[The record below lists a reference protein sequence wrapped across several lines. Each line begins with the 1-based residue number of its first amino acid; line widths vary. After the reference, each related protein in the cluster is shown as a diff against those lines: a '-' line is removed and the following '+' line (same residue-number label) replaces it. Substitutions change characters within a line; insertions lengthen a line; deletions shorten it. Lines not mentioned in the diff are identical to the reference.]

1 VGARVPRSPLQALLL
16 LPAVRLPPVNKKITE
31 LCLCTER

>member
-1 VGARVPRSPLQALLL
+1 MGARVPNRHFQALLL

-31 LCLCTER
+31 MCLCTER